1 MTERI
6 RIHAGAVSMTA
17 ELNDSPTACAIHAAL
32 PLEASAQ
39 TWGDEIYFRI
49 PVEQKLD
56 GTALEV
62 VAVGDLGYWPTG
74 RAFCIFFGPTPASRG
89 DEIRPASAV
98 NLVGKVVGDAKA
110 FRAVQDG
117 DLVRL
122 ERDS

>member
-1 MTERI
+1 MTARI
-6 RIHAGAVSMTA
+6 RIHAGAVSMIA
-17 ELNDSPTACAIHAAL
+17 ELNDLPTAAAIHAAL

-56 GTALEV
+56 DTAVEV

-110 FRAVQDG
+110 FRAVQDS

-122 ERDS
+122 ERES